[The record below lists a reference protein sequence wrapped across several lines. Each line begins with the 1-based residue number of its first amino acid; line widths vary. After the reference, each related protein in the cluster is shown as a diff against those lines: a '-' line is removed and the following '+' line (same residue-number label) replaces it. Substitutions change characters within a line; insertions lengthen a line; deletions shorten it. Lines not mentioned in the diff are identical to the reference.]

1 MLRAVRTTAEP
12 LVSRISVVYL
22 YVSDMERSAAFYRD
36 LLGIPLEGDDD
47 WQEASLGGVR
57 FALHRT
63 HEGIDELS
71 SGTIHV
77 NLEVADVDAAADLLR
92 VAGVEVGDSMRD
104 DWGAALEVRDPDGY
118 RLYLYQPPQED

>member
-1 MLRAVRTTAEP
+1 MLRRVRTTAEP

-22 YVSDMERSAAFYRD
+22 YVSDMERSAVFYRD
-36 LLGIPLEGDDD
+36 LLGIPLEGDGD

-63 HEGIDELS
+63 HEGIGELS
-71 SGTIHV
+71 SGTVQV
-77 NLEVADVDAAADLLR
+77 NLEVADVDAAAERLR
-92 VAGVEVGDSMRD
+92 AAGVEVGEAMRD

-118 RLYLYQPPQED
+118 RLSLYQPPR